1 MGDDDAVFGG
11 EANRFIEK
19 RSRGGGAGR
28 VSRINYAAQ
37 EVRIEDEAERA
48 SYQRYLLDA
57 IAELWNVFER
67 EFRKLWAEEAR
78 EFFARVPGYVDD
90 YLLRVLQDT
99 AGFAG
104 CKMIRR
110 VIGLA
115 PVADLETIED
125 AHERAK
131 AERLALEIGQ
141 RLILQRE
148 NVRRIGDL
156 ISLVETTKAQALVK

>member
-1 MGDDDAVFGG
+1 MTSG
-11 EANRFIEK
+11 
-19 RSRGGGAGR
+19 RSWP
-28 VSRINYAAQ
+28 INYAAQ
-37 EVRIEDEAERA
+37 EVRIRDEAERE
-48 SYQRYLLDA
+48 SYQRYLLDT
-57 IAELWNVFER
+57 IDELWRVFER
-67 EFRKLWAEEAR
+67 EFRALWEREAR
-78 EFFARVPGYVDD
+78 EYFARVPGYVDD

-125 AHERAK
+125 EQERAK
-131 AERLALEIGQ
+131 AERLALEMGQ

-148 NVRRIGDL
+148 NVRRIDDL
-156 ISLVETTKAQALVK
+156 IALARGAKGQALVK